1 MIALIGLVMTL
12 AIAGRELWAR
22 LPKGSGR
29 PMLDSF
35 TMGMLVGAVLML
47 CAVWAYDA
55 PDVPHSS
62 PAVLHTHDRQ

>member
-1 MIALIGLVMTL
+1 
-12 AIAGRELWAR
+12 
-22 LPKGSGR
+22 
-29 PMLDSF
+29 MLDSF